1 MFVKK
6 QVSPLFVLLTLA
18 LLLMACTQSVVPS
31 SEPTTPPSPTPWPTP
46 VPQSIYVNPQERL
59 GTISPYVYGAN
70 YGPWMSIPFALQEEA
85 QQSGITFLRF
95 PGGNW
100 GDTHTLKPY
109 HIDGL
114 MAIAEM
120 LGGAEPSISVRFL
133 DSTPEEAVEVMRYVK
148 EQGYQVRYWS
158 IGNEPSLYDE
168 YDTERFNRE
177 WRAFAEAMRAFDPDI
192 VLMGPEI
199 HQYTGN
205 PETDPRDEN
214 GRLWMEEF
222 LRANGDMID
231 MVSFHRYPF
240 PRSMTDPEASRD
252 ELLNNSREWDH
263 IIPTLRQ
270 TVRDLTGRDLPI
282 AITEVNS
289 YWSNTSSGETTPDS
303 FYSALWWADV
313 LGRLIRQKVDVVA
326 YFALQTPTSIGGYGL
341 LARADV
347 RPTYYVYQLYKR
359 FGNELVH
366 AETDVPRLSAYAARR
381 PDGALT
387 LILVN
392 HAAEPQR
399 VPLYIVGVESATA
412 QVWLFD
418 REHKAEH
425 LADITIQHGQ
435 VVDIPAE
442 AVLLYVFPS
451 QP

>member
-1 MFVKK
+1 MFTKK
-6 QVSPLFVLLTLA
+6 RMFLHGVVIVFA
-18 LLLMACTQSVVPS
+18 LLCAACSQPLAGLND
-31 SEPTTPPSPTPWPTP
+31 PTPTPSPTPWPTP
-46 VPQSIYVNPQERL
+46 APQSIYVNPHISL

-70 YGPWMSIPFALQEEA
+70 YGPWMSIPLALQEEA
-85 QQSGITFLRF
+85 RQSGITFLRF

-114 MAIAEM
+114 MMVSEM
-120 LGGAEPSISVRFL
+120 LGGAELSISVRFL

-205 PETDPRDEN
+205 PATDPRDAQ

-222 LRANGDMID
+222 LRANGDLID
-231 MVSFHRYPF
+231 IVSFHRYPF
-240 PRSMTDPEASRD
+240 PRSMTDPEATPD
-252 ELLNNSREWDH
+252 ELLANSEEWDH

-282 AITEVNS
+282 AVTEVNS

-313 LGRLIRQKVDVVA
+313 LGRLIREDVEIVA

-341 LARADV
+341 LARTDV
-347 RPTYYVYQLYKR
+347 RPTYYVYQLYKQ
-359 FGNELVH
+359 FGDERVQ

-381 PDGALT
+381 ADGALT
-387 LILVN
+387 LIVVN
-392 HAAEPQR
+392 RAADAQR
-399 VPLYIVGVESATA
+399 VPLQIVGVEQATA
-412 QVWLFD
+412 EVWLFD
-418 REHKAEH
+418 RAHTAEQVASVT
-425 LADITIQHGQ
+425 LQSGQ
-435 VVDIPAE
+435 AVDIPGE
-442 AVLLYVFPS
+442 AVVLYVIHPE
-451 QP
+451 